1 MTAKLVIFD
10 FDGTLAD
17 TTDSILFTY
26 RRTIE
31 EMGLPERSDD
41 ECRATIGLPLR
52 EGFRFLYPDFSDSAL
67 DECVVTYRRIFN
79 ENKDSFITRLYP
91 GVLETLNE
99 LKRRGVAMSVASSRS
114 RVSLV
119 ELCESAGISGFFG
132 LILGGDDVAHAK
144 PNPEPVLLTL
154 KTLGCEARNA
164 VVVGDMPVDIAMG
177 DGAGSRTV
185 GVTYGNSSRA
195 ELVAAGATR
204 VVDAMPDILL
214 PE

>member
-1 MTAKLVIFD
+1 MIAELVIFD

-17 TTDSILFTY
+17 TTDSILVTY
-26 RRTIE
+26 RRTISE
-31 EMGLPERSDD
+31 LGLTARSDD

-52 EGFRFLYPDFSDSAL
+52 EGFRHLYPDFSDGEL
-67 DECVVTYRRIFN
+67 DACVVTYRRIFN
-79 ENKDSFITRLYP
+79 ENKGRFKTRLYP
-91 GVLETLNE
+91 GVLETLEE
-99 LKRRGVAMSVASSRS
+99 LKEKGVTMSIASSRS

-119 ELCESAGISGFFG
+119 ELCDSAEISCFFN

-177 DGAGSRTV
+177 NGAGCRTV
-185 GVTYGNSSRA
+185 GVTYGNSSREA
-195 ELVAAGATR
+195 LIAAGATR
-204 VVDAMPDILL
+204 VVDSMTDIFF
-214 PE
+214 P